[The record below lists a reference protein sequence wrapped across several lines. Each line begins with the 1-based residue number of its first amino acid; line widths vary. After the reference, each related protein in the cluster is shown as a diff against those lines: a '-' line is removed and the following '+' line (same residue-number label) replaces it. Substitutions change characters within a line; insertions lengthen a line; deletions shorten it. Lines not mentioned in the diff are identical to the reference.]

1 MASLSSSNNS
11 TSSASPT
18 VSDTGSSSF
27 TSSPSSSFVSD
38 SSSPSTTSSE
48 SIHPSSNSSVS
59 FFRFY
64 FLLTLSKSSLS
75 PASDTS
81 ASDTSSTTSTLGIS
95 SPPTS
100 SPTSSSTSTPSDST
114 SPPTLPPASSTTAS
128 TSNVP
133 TSAAPSSTSDTD
145 SSTSATS
152 SASYPSFSVTD
163 HSNAR
168 VSRTPS
174 SSSAYSPVASLF
186 TRNTRP
192 LSPYSSASKHRSG
205 TTNGQTFTTVFSTE
219 SVAPAGSTVTVGS
232 DSTDITNSTSHTG
245 AIVGGVVGGVVAIL
259 LLILGALWFIRRR
272 RRLQDEAFDGN
283 FDPDRIVRPAS
294 GTGNL
299 GGRRPTLPNIPVT
312 NSDEHIGAGSPQ
324 MAEVED
330 DGMGG
335 RLNGSAIGAG
345 VVAPYPLHHPTT
357 SPTRS
362 AASPPPSARS
372 WGNSSD
378 AQHSVY
384 NGHVADWR
392 GPSPGLSIPTQYTDG
407 SGSAAPPSSYTHG
420 MIANLP
426 PGASPGP
433 TGPGTPSSAYAYPGA
448 TGTHGR
454 RYSAGTSASSGDRQ
468 PLYAAAA
475 TGSTSSSTGGGGVQ
489 NSGRFAVVNPDDGT
503 YAGGFNEDARRA
515 YITGGPSGKSPTG
528 PSQSRPREV
537 LVHEDG
543 GRIENVDTTPES
555 EGPEEIP
562 PTYDS
567 LLGAAGIASGS
578 EKQNRS

>member
-1 MASLSSSNNS
+1 MASLSPSGNS

-27 TSSPSSSFVSD
+27 TSSPSSSLVSG
-38 SSSPSTTSSE
+38 SSSPSTTS
-48 SIHPSSNSSVS
+48 
-59 FFRFY
+59 
-64 FLLTLSKSSLS
+64 T
-75 PASDTS
+75 SDTS
-81 ASDTSSTTSTLGIS
+81 TSDTSSTTSTPDTS
-95 SPPTS
+95 SP
-100 SPTSSSTSTPSDST
+100 PTSSSTSTSSPSSTDST
-114 SPPTLPPASSTTAS
+114 SSTTLPPTSSTTTS

-145 SSTSATS
+145 SSTSTS
-152 SASYPSFSVTD
+152 PSASVLTAPVTT
-163 HSNAR
+163 
-168 VSRTPS
+168 VVRTT
-174 SSSAYSPVASLF
+174 VV
-186 TRNTRP
+186 
-192 LSPYSSASKHRSG
+192 G
-205 TTNGQTFTTVFSTE
+205 TSNGQTFTTVFSTE
-219 SVAPAGSTVTVGS
+219 SVAPAGSTITVGS

-245 AIVGGVVGGVVAIL
+245 AIVGGVVGGVVALL

-294 GTGNL
+294 GAGNL
-299 GGRRPTLPNIPVT
+299 GGRGPTLPNIPVT
-312 NSDEHIGAGSPQ
+312 NSDDHIGARSPQ
-324 MAEVED
+324 MAEIED

-378 AQHSVY
+378 AQHSLY

-392 GPSPGLSIPTQYTDG
+392 GPSPGPSIPTQYTGG
-407 SGSAAPPSSYTHG
+407 SGSAAPPSSYSHG

-433 TGPGTPSSAYAYPGA
+433 AGPGTPSSAYAYPGA

-454 RYSAGTSASSGDRQ
+454 RYSAGTSTSSGDRQ

-475 TGSTSSSTGGGGVQ
+475 TGSASSSTGGGSVQ
-489 NSGRFAVVNPDDGT
+489 NSGRFAVANPDDGT

-543 GRIENVDTTPES
+543 GRIENADTTPES

-567 LLGAAGIASGS
+567 LLGAAGMASRS

>member
-1 MASLSSSNNS
+1 MASLSPSGNS

-18 VSDTGSSSF
+18 VSDT
-27 TSSPSSSFVSD
+27 
-38 SSSPSTTSSE
+38 
-48 SIHPSSNSSVS
+48 
-59 FFRFY
+59 
-64 FLLTLSKSSLS
+64 
-75 PASDTS
+75 ASDTS
-81 ASDTSSTTSTLGIS
+81 TSDTSSTTSTPDTS
-95 SPPTS
+95 SP
-100 SPTSSSTSTPSDST
+100 PTSSSTSTSSPSSTDST
-114 SPPTLPPASSTTAS
+114 SSTTLPPTSSTTTS

-145 SSTSATS
+145 SSTSTS
-152 SASYPSFSVTD
+152 PSASVLTAPVTT
-163 HSNAR
+163 
-168 VSRTPS
+168 VVRTT
-174 SSSAYSPVASLF
+174 VV
-186 TRNTRP
+186 
-192 LSPYSSASKHRSG
+192 G
-205 TTNGQTFTTVFSTE
+205 TSNGQTFTTVFSTE
-219 SVAPAGSTVTVGS
+219 SVAPAGSTITVGS

-245 AIVGGVVGGVVAIL
+245 AIVGGVVGGVVALL

-294 GTGNL
+294 GAGNL
-299 GGRRPTLPNIPVT
+299 G
-312 NSDEHIGAGSPQ
+312 GAGSPQ

-378 AQHSVY
+378 AQHSLY

-392 GPSPGLSIPTQYTDG
+392 GPSPGPSIPTQYTGG
-407 SGSAAPPSSYTHG
+407 SGSAAPPSSYSHG
-420 MIANLP
+420 MISNLP

-433 TGPGTPSSAYAYPGA
+433 AGPGTPSSAYAYPGA

-475 TGSTSSSTGGGGVQ
+475 TGSASSSTGGGSVQ
-489 NSGRFAVVNPDDGT
+489 NSGRFAVANPDDGT

-543 GRIENVDTTPES
+543 GRIENADTTPES

-567 LLGAAGIASGS
+567 LLGAAGMASRS